1 MSHSSAGLIG
11 GDHGHDARR
20 HLSGLLVGVDLNVWT
35 LDLGELADLDVLTE
49 QSGRLFDGFL
59 HGGFAGIGLKQLVS
73 GVGVGVHGVAENFL
87 GELDE
92 LRGLG
97 HEVGLGIQFDG
108 VTGLAI
114 GGFHDLGG
122 DGAFLSLATF
132 ALASGL
138 DALGADDFLG
148 ASHVTLS
155 LGQSLLNVHHAGA
168 SFLAHL
174 LDQSCSDCCH

>member
-1 MSHSSAGLIG
+1 M
-11 GDHGHDARR
+11 
-20 HLSGLLVGVDLNVWT
+20 WT

-59 HGGFAGIGLKQLVS
+59 HGGFAGSGCQHFVHRSGLGFDGVFEHAVS
-73 GVGVGVHGVAENFL
+73 
-87 GELDE
+87 ELHE
-92 LRGLG
+92 LRSLG

>member
-1 MSHSSAGLIG
+1 M
-11 GDHGHDARR
+11 
-20 HLSGLLVGVDLNVWT
+20 GVDLNVWT

-59 HGGFAGIGLKQLVS
+59 HGGFAGSGCQHFVHRSGLGFDGVFEHAVS
-73 GVGVGVHGVAENFL
+73 
-87 GELDE
+87 ELHE
-92 LRGLG
+92 LRSLG

-148 ASHVTLS
+148 ASHIAFGF
-155 LGQSLLNVHHAGA
+155 GQGLLDVHHAGA
-168 SFLAHL
+168 GFLAHL